1 MSKVIDGIK
10 YSKSHEWVKVEG
22 DFALIGISDF
32 AQAELGNIVFVD
44 LPEVGTT
51 LQKDREF
58 GAIESVKAA
67 SDLLSPV
74 SGNVIAV
81 NEDLVGEPELLNQDP
96 YQNWLVK
103 VTLAN
108 VSELDQLL
116 DAAEYQAQNE

>member
-74 SGNVIAV
+74 SGNVIEV